1 MNQRQKVGVGA
12 GVVLIIVVLA
22 SFFAINSSHPKETD
36 YEKYVTGLRN
46 WTVEADTKEA
56 DFLKGVTWDKKYIK
70 DVTVNDKNV
79 NLTKE
84 GTYALTYT
92 IDVLKKDV
100 KDVKVK
106 KKVKVISKEEA
117 KEEAKKGEEV
127 VTEEGI
133 KNEKSE
139 DDLKKAEESKKKEAS
154 SRNTSDENKT
164 SNKKA
169 PAQNK
174 NTETSK
180 SSSTNI
186 NTSKPK
192 CRTETITIPEQ
203 GHNERYLISDAVYED
218 RPVYR
223 TEVRT
228 YSRDT
233 GEDIT
238 GRVTQYISSLMSKAQ
253 AEGTLDN
260 YTFASYEKAIQV
272 QVSTE
277 RVKVKDA
284 VYGERWVVDKAART
298 ETKQVCE

>member
-1 MNQRQKVGVGA
+1 MKTMNQRQKVGVGA
-12 GVVLIIVVLA
+12 GIILIIVVLA

-46 WTVEADTKEA
+46 WTVEVDTKEA

-117 KEEAKKGEEV
+117 KEEAEKGEEV

-139 DDLKKAEESKKKEAS
+139 DDLKKAEESKKKETS

-218 RPVYR
+218 RPVYK
-223 TEVRT
+223 
-228 YSRDT
+228 
-233 GEDIT
+233 
-238 GRVTQYISSLMSKAQ
+238 RVEYYIGNQSGLRIPDNQDPYDYLMNNSNGDGGYHSAW
-253 AEGTLDN
+253 ET
-260 YTFASYEKAIQV
+260 V

-284 VYGERWVVDKAART
+284 VYGERWVVDQPART